1 MMFLQSTA
9 VIEIKV
15 LWIIVRVAMIA
26 FSINQNTTV
35 YNFLST
41 SMIII
46 PWTQVKNREYI
57 KPHTALVE
65 TNIRPHKLEIG
76 SWRD

>member
-1 MMFLQSTA
+1 MFLQSTA
-9 VIEIKV
+9 IIEIKV
-15 LWIIVRVAMIA
+15 LWITVRLAMIA
-26 FSINQNTTV
+26 FNIIQNTTM
-35 YNFLST
+35 YHLLST

-46 PWTQVKNREYI
+46 SWTPVKNREYI

-65 TNIRPHKLEIG
+65 TNVRLHKLEIR